1 LFDILEKK
9 TTSGEGELMLLE
21 DRILGFVDDKAGR
34 GEIIVE
40 YTSFILSCA
49 SKVLKKHITTE
60 DDAFSVSMIAF
71 DEAMVKYSRDKGG
84 FLNFASVVIKNR
96 LTDYLRKEM
105 RHSSSLPFSSLSKDD
120 GEGEELTFEVTD
132 NRGSLT
138 DAALEIR
145 FLNHE
150 LERYN
155 ISLEDIYKSMP
166 TYSTTRT
173 TCMKIAM
180 HIANSDE
187 LYRIIRAKRTLPV
200 KRLMAET
207 GVNEKIF
214 ERYRKYIITAVI
226 ILRGEYEYIKDALVN
241 SHIKE

>member
-1 LFDILEKK
+1 
-9 TTSGEGELMLLE
+9 MLLE
-21 DRILGFVDDKAGR
+21 DRIVSSAGDKAER
-34 GEIIVE
+34 GEIIIE
-40 YTSFILSCA
+40 YTAFILSCA

-60 DDAFSVSMIAF
+60 DDAFSVAMIAF
-71 DEAMVKYSRDKGG
+71 DEAMVKFSVDKGS
-84 FLNFASVVIKNR
+84 FLNFANVVIKNR

-132 NRGSLT
+132 TKSALT
-138 DAALEIR
+138 DAALEMR

-150 LERYN
+150 LERYD

-173 TCMKIAM
+173 ACMKIAM

-207 GVNEKIF
+207 GANQKIF
-214 ERYRKYIITAVI
+214 ERYRKYIITAVV

-241 SHIKE
+241 SHIEH